1 MVDTSR
7 FENRVALITGA
18 GSDQGIGFA
27 TAQILARQGA
37 GVAITS
43 TTDRIFER
51 AKELE
56 DDGLE
61 VKAYV
66 ANLMA
71 RDQVKQLVDS
81 VIRDFSR
88 VDILVNNAGMV
99 QVGKEETFVHMVDL
113 SPTDWDES
121 IDRNLNTCFNITH
134 TVLPRMIE
142 NHYGRIVNVSSVT
155 GPLVSNPGETGYS
168 AAKAAMVGMS
178 RSLAIEVA
186 KYGITVNNVAPSWIT
201 TGSSTEEERVA
212 AENTPMRRA
221 GTPEEVGDLIAYLA
235 SDESTYITGQM
246 IVIDGGNTIQ
256 EYKGPSDL
264 YY

>member
-1 MVDTSR
+1 MTDKIR
-7 FENRVALITGA
+7 FQNRVALITGC
-18 GSDQGIGFA
+18 GSEKGIGFA
-27 TAQILARQGA
+27 SARILAKSGA
-37 GVAITS
+37 RVAITS
-43 TTDRIFER
+43 TTDRIYER

-61 VKAYV
+61 VKAYI
-66 ANLMA
+66 ADLMN
-71 RDQVKQLVDS
+71 RQQVKQFVES
-81 VIRDFSR
+81 VIRDLGR
-88 VDILVNNAGMV
+88 IDILVNNAGMV
-99 QVGKEETFVHMVDL
+99 QVGKEEEFLRMVDMV
-113 SPTDWDES
+113 PEAWDES

-134 TVLPRMIE
+134 ATLPYMIE
-142 NHYGRIVNVSSVT
+142 NNYGRIVNVSSVT

-186 KYGITVNNVAPSWIT
+186 KYGITVNNVAPGWIA
-201 TGSSTEEERVA
+201 TGSSTAEEHIA
-212 AENTPMRRA
+212 AENTPVQRA
-221 GTPEEVGDLIAYLA
+221 GTPEEVGDLIAFLA

-256 EYKGPSDL
+256 EYKGASEL